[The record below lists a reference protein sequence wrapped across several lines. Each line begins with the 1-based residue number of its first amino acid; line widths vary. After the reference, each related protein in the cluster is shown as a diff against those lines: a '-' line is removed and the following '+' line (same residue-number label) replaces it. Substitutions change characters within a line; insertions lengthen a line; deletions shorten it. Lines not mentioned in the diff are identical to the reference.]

1 MFLSQFPITEAR
13 NIPHLNCVLQ
23 VWPSPARHLM
33 EMLLKLVEKS
43 SIRQQVLASLS
54 KSFQHSQVA
63 FFTTSQR
70 FAGFPTLQ
78 DGPGE
83 QCFGPKIKSNAS
95 AKMAEWQYWHVPLWW
110 LPNRLKCEEFAERQR
125 RARRLRITKMP
136 NATQMTSQLLDARV
150 AVC

>member
-43 SIRQQVLASLS
+43 SMRQQVLASLRVIPAFSGRVLHDFTGGRRS
-54 KSFQHSQVA
+54 KRFK
-63 FFTTSQR
+63 TS
-70 FAGFPTLQ
+70 
-78 DGPGE
+78 GE

-110 LPNRLKCEEFAERQR
+110 LPHRLKCEEFAERQR
-125 RARRLRITKMP
+125 RARRLSRITKMP
-136 NATQMTSQLLDARV
+136 NATQV
-150 AVC
+150 I